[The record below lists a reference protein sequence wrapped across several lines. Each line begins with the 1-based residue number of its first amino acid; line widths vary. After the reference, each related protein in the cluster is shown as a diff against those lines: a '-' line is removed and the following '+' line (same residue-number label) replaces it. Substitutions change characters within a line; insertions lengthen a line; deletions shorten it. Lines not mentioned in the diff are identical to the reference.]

1 MAYATKADIDEIYGP
16 DFVTGL
22 LDEDVDAAVAAASA
36 LASASDEID
45 AYISA
50 RYSLPLAASPRALK
64 MPAINIAVYNLANRH
79 TALTEAIIKRYD
91 DAIGLLKRIGD
102 GKAGLGSDEPAVST
116 GEDASHDGAA
126 FFADDRLFTR
136 GGY

>member
-16 DFVTGL
+16 DFLTGL
-22 LDEDVDAAVAAASA
+22 LDDGVDPVSAAASA
-36 LASASDEID
+36 LSSACDEID

-50 RYSLPLAASPRALK
+50 RYSLPLASNPAALK
-64 MPAINIAVYNLANRH
+64 MPAINIAVYILANRH
-79 TALTEAIIKRYD
+79 TTLTEAIIKRYD

-102 GKAGLGSDEPAVST
+102 GKAGLGSSEPAVST
-116 GEDASHDGAA
+116 GEEASQNGAA

-136 GGY
+136 GSY